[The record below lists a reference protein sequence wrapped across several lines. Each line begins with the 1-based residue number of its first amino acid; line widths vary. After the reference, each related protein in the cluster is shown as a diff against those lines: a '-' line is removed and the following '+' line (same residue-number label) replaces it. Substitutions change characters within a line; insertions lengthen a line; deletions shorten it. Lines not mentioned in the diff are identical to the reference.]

1 MPVFVCVHHTRTS
14 RARQSANDIA
24 AQFAWAPSEAW
35 GQGGWLGGLRGPTP
49 WAREHAHDRW
59 GTHRHTCRPVRTS
72 CWSRALSS
80 SAWRAFSP
88 TSTIPTTLTRQG
100 CLRALIAVRARWS
113 TGPAAGGSSRCSPM
127 R

>member
-49 WAREHAHDRW
+49 CAREHAHDRW
-59 GTHRHTCRPVRTS
+59 ATIDTHAGQFAVQEWTRLLARRNELAVYRTLVR
-72 CWSRALSS
+72 L
-80 SAWRAFSP
+80 
-88 TSTIPTTLTRQG
+88 
-100 CLRALIAVRARWS
+100 
-113 TGPAAGGSSRCSPM
+113 GGGVQRGK
-127 R
+127 